1 MTGMGVLA
9 SIIRGVEASAVGT
22 LAMDAVLYRRYRNGG
37 GRAAFAAWE
46 SSEGVESW
54 EGAPAPA
61 LVAKQLV
68 ERVIAREVPPRYV
81 RLLNNVT
88 HWGFGL
94 TTGAGY
100 GLIVGS
106 RKSKVRYG
114 PPFGAAVWAGG
125 YVVLPRLGVYREIWK
140 YDLETLEK
148 DLSAHLVF
156 GTATAAAFSLLART
170 STAGDR
176 RPLVPADQRRS
187 R

>member
-61 LVAKQLV
+61 LVARQLV

-88 HWGFGL
+88 HWG
-94 TTGAGY
+94 
-100 GLIVGS
+100 
-106 RKSKVRYG
+106 
-114 PPFGAAVWAGG
+114 
-125 YVVLPRLGVYREIWK
+125 
-140 YDLETLEK
+140 
-148 DLSAHLVF
+148 SA
-156 GTATAAAFSLLART
+156 
-170 STAGDR
+170 
-176 RPLVPADQRRS
+176 
-187 R
+187 